1 MHKFATDAGAWAEL
15 NQLLDAALDQPMSQ
29 RTEWIEAL
37 APQFEELKP
46 RLRDLLS
53 QAGAIETSDFL
64 NSLPKVDI
72 DLHEWA
78 PVDARV
84 DRPGDQVGPYSLVR
98 ELGSGGMGAVWLAE
112 RSDGLITRPV
122 ALKLPHGVWR
132 RSGLAERMAREREI
146 LATLNHPN
154 IARLY
159 DAGLAA
165 DGQPYLAIEY
175 VEGRPID
182 EHCRDQQLDLKSRLK
197 LFVQVANA
205 VAYAHGNLVV
215 HRDLKPANILVTAD
229 GQVRLLDFGI
239 AKLLQEGQAQETQLT
254 GFSDRA
260 LTPDYASPEQ
270 ILGEP
275 LTIASDVYSL
285 GVLLYELLSGTRP
298 YKLKRDSRGA
308 LEDAIL
314 QAQPSRPSE
323 VVDKDLRKLL
333 KGDLDTIVAKA
344 LKKQSAERYPTVHAL
359 VDDLDRHLGDR
370 PVLAQPDSRWYRLT
384 KFVARNRLAVGA
396 VAAIGL
402 AVLAGA
408 AVAVWQA
415 RVALAEKA
423 RAEEVKEFI
432 TSIFED
438 VDPYLKSGAGLSAID
453 LLKQAKTKIDGSVDI
468 SSELRVE
475 LLNVVGSSLMSLE
488 DFDAAEPVLDQAVA
502 TARQSLDARHPETLQ
517 ARVLMAQI
525 HRYRGR
531 TKQARAELDQVVP
544 VLRERATADVKDL
557 VVGLGN
563 QAMLA
568 IDEGKYD
575 DAVSA
580 AREATDLSAAKL
592 GERHAETAAS
602 SIILALAYVYAKKPE
617 LALEAAELA
626 QRRALAAHGSKHP
639 RIIEATSV
647 YGRAL
652 GEAGQLGRGIE
663 QLERA
668 AADGSEVF
676 GPASM
681 LVGVFAQNLVGLQ
694 LQFGQIKQAI
704 ANSDKGFEIIA
715 SHSVPNSYNYAGALN
730 SRGAALLAARRGTE
744 SLAALSG
751 ALETLKTVLGPA
763 HPQASKSQVNRA
775 LALAYVGKVEQARQ
789 EIAPIVNSQRASGDA
804 SLNATLY
811 VEGILQRL
819 AGGYSAALGLQ
830 LESLALSQANPKAKL
845 DEARALTEAGL
856 NQIELGQLDEA
867 TQSLEKALALFEK
880 TQPQVTPQRADA
892 LVGLGRAIM
901 GRDRP
906 ADAYPLLQAA
916 DTFWR
921 EFDADNRWAGE
932 AALWLGRCH
941 LALERSAD
949 AHAALNRAEKILAR
963 SPIPTD
969 IELMKLARER

>member
-1 MHKFATDAGAWAEL
+1 MQKLEIDASTWAEL
-15 NQLLDAALDQPMSQ
+15 NQLLDAALDQPMARREQ
-29 RTEWIEAL
+29 WIEAL
-37 APQFEELKP
+37 AAQFDGFKP

-53 QAGAIETSDFL
+53 RAAQVETGDFL
-64 NSLPKVDI
+64 NTLPKLDI
-72 DLHEWA
+72 DADEPA
-78 PVDARV
+78 E
-84 DRPGDQVGPYSLVR
+84 PGTRADQAGDIIGPYRLIR

-146 LATLNHPN
+146 LASLNHPN

-182 EHCRDQQLDLKSRLK
+182 EHCRELDLRSRLK
-197 LFVQVANA
+197 LFAQVANA

-239 AKLLQEGQAQETQLT
+239 AKLLQEGQAQETKFT
-254 GFSDRA
+254 GFAGRA

-285 GVLLYELLSGTRP
+285 GVILYELLSGTRP

-314 QAQPSRPSE
+314 QTEPSRPSE
-323 VVDKDLRKLL
+323 VADQELRRLL
-333 KGDLDTIVAKA
+333 KGDLDTIVSKA
-344 LKKQSAERYPTVHAL
+344 LKKQAAERYPTVHAL
-359 VDDLDRHLGDR
+359 VDDLDRHLSDR

-396 VAAIGL
+396 VAAIGI
-402 AVLAGA
+402 AVLGGA
-408 AVAVWQA
+408 AAAVWQA
-415 RVALAEKA
+415 RVALAEKE

-438 VDPYLKSGAGLSAID
+438 ADPYLKSGDGLSAIE
-453 LLKQAKTKIDGSVDI
+453 LLKQAKAKIDGSVDV
-468 SSELRVE
+468 SPELRVE

-488 DFDAAEPVLDQAVA
+488 DFDAAEPVLDQAVK
-502 TARQSLDARHPETLQ
+502 TASRSLDARHYETLR

-531 TKQARAELDQVVP
+531 TKEARAELDQLVP
-544 VLRERATADVKDL
+544 LLRERTSADVKDL
-557 VVGLGN
+557 VVGLES
-563 QAMLA
+563 QALLA

-575 DAVSA
+575 EAVSV
-580 AREATDLSAAKL
+580 AREATELGVAKL
-592 GERHAETAAS
+592 GERHSETAAS
-602 SIILALAYVYAKKPE
+602 SIILALAYVAAKKPE
-617 LALEAAELA
+617 LALDAAELA

-652 GEAGQLGRGIE
+652 AEAGHLGRGIE
-663 QLERA
+663 QLEKA
-668 AADGSEVF
+668 AVGAGEVF

-681 LVGVFAQNLVGLQ
+681 MVGIFSQNLVGLQ

-704 ANSDKGFEIIA
+704 ANSDKGFEIVA
-715 SHSVPNSYNYAGALN
+715 RHSAANSYNYAGALN
-730 SRGAALLAARRGTE
+730 ARGAALLAARRGTE
-744 SLAALSG
+744 GLTALSSS
-751 ALETLKTVLGPA
+751 LETLKTELGPA
-763 HPQASKSQVNRA
+763 HPQISKAQLNRA
-775 LALAYVGKVEQARQ
+775 IALAYTGKVGEARQ
-789 EIAPIVNSQRASGDA
+789 DIAPIVSGQRASGDA
-804 SLNATLY
+804 ALNATLY
-811 VEGILQRL
+811 VEGFLQRL
-819 AGGYSAALGLQ
+819 AGNFPAALALQ

-856 NQIELGQLDEA
+856 NHVELGQFGDA
-867 TQSLEKALALFEK
+867 TQFLEKALARFKEM
-880 TQPQVTPQRADA
+880 QPQVTPQRADA
-892 LVGLGRAIM
+892 LVGLGRAAM
-901 GRDRP
+901 GQGRP

-921 EFDADNRWAGE
+921 EFDAENRWAGE

-941 LALERSAD
+941 LALGRSAD
-949 AHAALNRAEKILAR
+949 AQAALSRAEKILAR
-963 SPIPTD
+963 SPMPAD
-969 IELMKLARER
+969 LKLVKLARER